1 MFFRRKVAI
10 SPPEAGSNHGKEQ
23 SESQIPTID
32 LSMSGQQRDEA
43 QKVNLFPQNEA
54 ENEHVYDDEEPKIWK
69 RIVRNWPV
77 ISQPLSILIILLLI
91 WGVGHSILP
100 QYTAPDSPFMRMA
113 FLFVGGQIC
122 GVLVSLIGLPDMLGM
137 IGWGVFYRNIG
148 LGNFVGLSGL
158 EAILRELALVNIMLL
173 AGMGLDLD
181 ALRKLF
187 GMVMRIT
194 LIPTVAETVT
204 VALLAVYL
212 FNMPWL
218 WGFLLGLVVTAV
230 SPNVVISILLQLKE
244 QRLGLNKGIHTL
256 IIAMTSCND
265 VIAIFCFGV
274 VLGVIFS
281 SGNLTD
287 QLLQGP
293 IGIVLGLVA
302 GFGMGVFLTLMPS
315 NKSNYS
321 TGLRVT
327 MIVLSGV
334 LGVVGSKAISYPSA
348 GALSCIVVSFVAGTG
363 WRKKHAKQ
371 AADVTTYLDLM
382 WKFMKPISFSMIG
395 KEVAFNLLGGE
406 TVLYGFIVL
415 IVGVLVRVVF
425 AYASLLGGEL
435 SWKEKAYVTISS
447 CPKATV
453 QAALGPVALDLA
465 RKMDST
471 DQTLT
476 YANQVLIVSVLA
488 ITATAPLG
496 ALLMTKL
503 APSWLKR
510 SPPVSQLTTMDTNGT
525 SDRF

>member
-10 SPPEAGSNHGKEQ
+10 SLPEAGSREPSVQ
-23 SESQIPTID
+23 PIPSVD
-32 LSMSGQQRDEA
+32 LNMSGQQREEA
-43 QKVNLFPQNEA
+43 QKVNLFN
-54 ENEHVYDDEEPKIWK
+54 ENETNNDSGYDDDPKIWK
-69 RIVRNWPV
+69 HVVRHWPV
-77 ISQPLSILIILLLI
+77 ISQPLTLLVLFLLM
-91 WGVGHSILP
+91 WGVGYSILP
-100 QYTAPDSPFMRMA
+100 QYTAPESPFMRLV
-113 FLFVGGQIC
+113 FLFIGGQTC
-122 GVLVSLIGLPDMLGM
+122 GIIVSLIGLPDMLGM
-137 IGWGVFYRNIG
+137 IGWGVLYRNVG
-148 LGNFVGLSGL
+148 WGNFSGLEGL

-194 LIPTVAETVT
+194 LIPTVAETT
-204 VALLAVYL
+204 IVAVLAVYL

-230 SPNVVISILLQLKE
+230 SPNVVISILLQLRE

-265 VIAIFCFGV
+265 VISIFCFGV

-281 SGNLTD
+281 NGNLTD

-315 NKSNYS
+315 NKSTYS
-321 TGLRVT
+321 TGLRVAT
-327 MIVLSGV
+327 IVMAGI

-363 WRKKHAKQ
+363 WRKKHAKE

-395 KEVAFNLLGGE
+395 KEVAFNLLEGD

-415 IVGVLVRVVF
+415 IVGVLVRVIF
-425 AYASLLGGEL
+425 AYASLMGGEL
-435 SWKEKAYVTISS
+435 NWKEKAYVTISS

-465 RKMDST
+465 RKMESPSET
-471 DQTLT
+471 VAF
-476 YANQVLIVSVLA
+476 ANQVLIVSVLA

-510 SPPVSQLTTMDTNGT
+510 SPPVSHLATMDTNGAT
-525 SDRF
+525 TDRF

>member
-10 SPPEAGSNHGKEQ
+10 SPSGGVPERNQVSGQ
-23 SESQIPTID
+23 VPTID
-32 LSMSGQQRDEA
+32 LDMSGQQHQRDEA
-43 QKVNLFPQNEA
+43 HQKVNLFQQNEM
-54 ENEHVYDDEEPKIWK
+54 ENEERYEDDDPKIWR
-69 RIVRNWPV
+69 RIVRHWPV
-77 ISQPLSILIILLLI
+77 ISQPLNLLVIFLLA
-91 WGVGHSILP
+91 WGVGYSLLP
-100 QYTAPDSPFMRMA
+100 QYTSPDTAFMRMI
-113 FLFVGGQIC
+113 FLFVGGEFF
-122 GVLVSLIGLPDMLGM
+122 GVVVNLIGLPDMLGM
-137 IGWGVFYRNIG
+137 IAWGVFYRNVG
-148 LGNFVGLSGL
+148 LGNFHGLEGL

-173 AGMGLDLD
+173 AGLGLDLE

-194 LIPTVAETVT
+194 LIPTAAETT
-204 VALLAVYL
+204 IVAVLAVYL
-212 FNMPWL
+212 FKMPWL
-218 WGFLLGLVVTAV
+218 WGFLLGLVITAV

-244 QRLGLNKGIHTL
+244 LRLGLNKGIHTL

-265 VIAIFCFGV
+265 VISIFCFGV
-274 VLGVIFS
+274 LLGVIFS

-315 NKSNYS
+315 NKSTYS
-321 TGLRVT
+321 TGLRVVT
-327 MIVLSGV
+327 IVMAGV

-363 WRKKHAKQ
+363 WRKHHAKE
-371 AADVTTYLDLM
+371 AADITTYLDLM

-395 KEVAFNLLGGE
+395 KEVAFNLLEGE
-406 TVLYGFIVL
+406 TVLYGFIIL
-415 IVGVLVRVVF
+415 IVGVLIRVVF
-425 AYASLLGGEL
+425 AYASLMGGEL
-435 SWKEKAYVTISS
+435 NWKEKAYVTISS

-465 RKMDST
+465 RKMESPGDT
-471 DQTLT
+471 KV

-510 SPPVSQLTTMDTNGT
+510 SPPVTVDANGT
-525 SDRF
+525 PADRY

>member
-10 SPPEAGSNHGKEQ
+10 SPPEAGNRVANPSGQ
-23 SESQIPTID
+23 QIPSID
-32 LSMSGQQRDEA
+32 LNMSGQPRDEEA
-43 QKVNLFPQNEA
+43 QKVNLFHQREP
-54 ENEHVYDDEEPKIWK
+54 ENEEFDDDKPKIWNK
-69 RIVRNWPV
+69 TVKHWPV
-77 ISQPLSILIILLLI
+77 ISQPLSLLVIFLLM
-91 WGVGHSILP
+91 WGVGYSVVP
-100 QYTAPDSPFMRMA
+100 QYTSPDSPFMRMV
-113 FLFVGGQIC
+113 FLFIGGQTC
-122 GVLVSLIGLPDMLGM
+122 GILVSFVGLPDMLGM

-148 LGNFVGLSGL
+148 LGTFVGLQGL

-173 AGMGLDLD
+173 AGLGLDLD

-187 GMVMRIT
+187 GMVMKIT
-194 LIPTVAETVT
+194 LIPTAAETVI
-204 VALLAVYL
+204 VAVLAVFL
-212 FNMPWL
+212 FQMPWL

-315 NKSNYS
+315 NKSTYS
-321 TGLRVT
+321 TGLRVAT
-327 MIVLSGV
+327 IVLAGV
-334 LGVVGSKAISYPSA
+334 LGVVGSKAIGYPSA

-363 WRKKHAKQ
+363 WRKKHARE

-395 KEVAFNLLGGE
+395 KEVAFNLLEGE
-406 TVLYGFIVL
+406 TVLYGFVVL

-425 AYASLLGGEL
+425 AYASLLGGKL
-435 SWKEKAYVTISS
+435 NWKEKAYVTISS

-465 RKMDST
+465 RKMDSSGE
-471 DQTLT
+471 TLAF
-476 YANQVLIVSVLA
+476 ANQVLIVSVLA

-510 SPPVSQLTTMDTNGT
+510 SPPATMDANGAT
-525 SDRF
+525 ADRF